1 MLINTLNECIIDMK
15 TVQELETTSVD
26 TKKQALADY
35 NFKQFVINLKQ
46 TVSEVKLAVENSDF
60 KPSIHMVDVL
70 KSFIDACDKTVQTGV
85 ANNATTTYMNSE
97 LKKLYAEIGQ
107 EWVDY
112 YTNSTS
118 NILSLLDT
126 VKNILSNEDKAKF
139 AMNKI
144 KKAATWNKTIDNY
157 SYLNQGIEEA
167 NQILYDL
174 DIDEN
179 SDVLSFLKLVSGGNA
194 TIKDLTDEILVWI
207 KTENLADKMFIK
219 F

>member
-1 MLINTLNECIIDMK
+1 MLINTLNEFIIDMK

-157 SYLNQGIEEA
+157 NYLNQGIEEA
-167 NQILYDL
+167 NQILNDL
-174 DIDEN
+174 DIVGN
-179 SDVLSFLKLVSGGNA
+179 SDILTFLKLVSGGNA
-194 TIKDLTDEILVWI
+194 TIKDLTDEILVWV

>member
-15 TVQELETTSVD
+15 AVQELETTSVD

-112 YTNSTS
+112 YTNATS

-126 VKNILSNEDKAKF
+126 VKNILSNEEKAKF